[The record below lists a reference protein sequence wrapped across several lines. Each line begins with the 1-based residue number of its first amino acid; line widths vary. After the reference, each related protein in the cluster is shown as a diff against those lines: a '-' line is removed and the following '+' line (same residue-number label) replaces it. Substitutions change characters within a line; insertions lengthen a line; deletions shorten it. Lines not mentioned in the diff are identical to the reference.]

1 MNDLTNPAEAQTFI
15 HRRWNEN
22 GLEELILGLF
32 ASTIGSIYLTH
43 LFASVPWLPLL
54 VCAFGMSY
62 ARRKLSAKM
71 IFPRTGYVVWRPS
84 ETRMRVLWAL
94 VAVLLLTAGLLAF
107 WGSSLPGASRAM
119 GPMIA
124 LIFTA
129 CFVWGAVEY
138 KITHFILFA
147 VIALG
152 MGVVTYLADAKIAGS
167 MWVLVAIGIPMA
179 FSGALQMRRF
189 VRTHPVIGD
198 HHD

>member
-1 MNDLTNPAEAQTFI
+1 MNDLANPATARSFI

-32 ASTIGSIYLTH
+32 ASTIGSIYLTD
-43 LFASVPWLPLL
+43 LFARVPWLPLL
-54 VCAFGMSY
+54 VCALGMSY
-62 ARRKLSAKM
+62 ARWKLSAKM

-84 ETRMRVLWAL
+84 ETRLRVLWAL
-94 VAVLLLTAGLLAF
+94 VGVLLLIAGILAF
-107 WGSSLPGASRAM
+107 WGSSLPDMSRGM
-119 GPMIA
+119 GPMVA

-138 KITHFILFA
+138 KIGHFIWFA

-152 MGVVTYLADAKIAGS
+152 MGFVTYFADAKIAGS
-167 MWVLVAIGIPMA
+167 MWVLLAIGIPMA

-189 VRTHPVIGD
+189 VRTHPVIED
-198 HHD
+198 RHD